1 MSEHSFNFDK
11 FVDDIEVR
19 QEKRKT
25 SRDVQGDIIEHDRL
39 RRKRAELYHERWQNQ
54 IKWEK

>member
-1 MSEHSFNFDK
+1 MSDHNFNFDK
-11 FVDDIEVR
+11 FVSDIEIR
-19 QEKRKT
+19 QENNKASKNIQQ
-25 SRDVQGDIIEHDRL
+25 DVIEQDRL